1 MTSTLTATTA
11 ATTGSASRRPSMPPA
26 RHIWRDAVVMNHRS
40 IRHSVRN
47 IDALLIG
54 IILPVA
60 LMLLFTYVFGGAI
73 APDGGYL
80 EFVVPSI
87 ILLCAGY
94 GAGTTAISVT
104 TDMTEGI
111 IDRFRTMRVVSW
123 AVLLG
128 HVVASMARNLVS
140 TLVVLL
146 TAVLMGFR
154 PSAGPL
160 EWAGALGLILLFVLA
175 VSWLAAAWGLI
186 ARSVDAAASLS
197 FFILFLPYV
206 SSAFVP
212 LDTLPG
218 WLRGFA
224 AHQPMTPI
232 IDTLRAL
239 LLGGDAGSA
248 GWIACAWLLGILA
261 ASVLAAV
268 LLWRRSRR

>member
-1 MTSTLTATTA
+1 
-11 ATTGSASRRPSMPPA
+11 
-26 RHIWRDAVVMNHRS
+26 
-40 IRHSVRN
+40 
-47 IDALLIG
+47 
-54 IILPVA
+54 
-60 LMLLFTYVFGGAI
+60 
-73 APDGGYL
+73 
-80 EFVVPSI
+80 
-87 ILLCAGY
+87 
-94 GAGTTAISVT
+94 
-104 TDMTEGI
+104 
-111 IDRFRTMRVVSW
+111 
-123 AVLLG
+123 
-128 HVVASMARNLVS
+128 MARNLVS

-248 GWIACAWLLGILA
+248 WLLGILA